1 MAIYVNPSGKD
12 DAAAIG
18 SAAAMPGVV
27 VLDGLYSIESPIVS
41 VAKLVFAP
49 GSRVLYRGKK
59 TTRPAITLRGQGAGC
74 ENVTLD
80 CQKMAAGIQCDSAWY
95 TDDLLRRVRIERPFG
110 VGVRLDKCWNGN
122 VRDVRVV
129 WCDGVALWATQSN
142 STRLE
147 NIQVAHCTLSD
158 ETWPEGFPVSQRAAI
173 VVTDSNVTELD
184 NVLCEPVYVAP
195 YPSIYLRSCAS
206 SLRNVRFEAG
216 KHGFAHIAVDGDGW
230 WTGTHIS
237 IEQVVIAGTGQPAE
251 CLVDVR
257 GKARDIMVR
266 QVMASK
272 YLKRIVN
279 NPNNN
284 PGVEISHCTPAQ

>member
-1 MAIYVNPSGKD
+1 MREVHPTTSDNSLAINAASASGE
-12 DAAAIG
+12 
-18 SAAAMPGVV
+18 VV
-27 VLDGLYSIESPIVS
+27 ALDGVYGIESPIRLS
-41 VAKLVFAP
+41 SRTVAAP
-49 GSRVLYRGKK
+49 GTRILYRGRKISG
-59 TTRPAITLRGQGAGC
+59 PAIAITGQGSGL

-80 CQKMAAGIQCDSAWY
+80 CQKMAAGIQCEAAWY
-95 TDDLLRRVRIERPFG
+95 TDDLLRRVRVERPVGF
-110 VGVRLDKCWNGN
+110 GVRLAKCWNGN
-122 VRDVRVV
+122 VRDLRVV

-147 NIQVAHCTLSD
+147 NIQIAHCTLSD

-216 KHGFAHIAVDGDGW
+216 KHGFAHIKVDGDGW

-237 IEQVVIAGTGQPAE
+237 IDQVTIVGTNPTAE
-251 CLVDVR
+251 CFVDVR
-257 GKARDIMVR
+257 GKARDIIVR

-272 YLKRIVN
+272 YLKQIVN

-284 PGVEISHCTPAQ
+284 PGVEVSHCTPAT